1 MLSTASMVV
10 CCWLLS
16 EWGPVD
22 CSPALPQDEVLA
34 DIKQSKFFLQGPDRH
49 GRGVGILQARKH
61 TMTDVISQQR
71 FITYCIDGML
81 ASCNTQSNPDGK
93 FVAIFELQGAPPGLS
108 LAI

>member
-1 MLSTASMVV
+1 MVV